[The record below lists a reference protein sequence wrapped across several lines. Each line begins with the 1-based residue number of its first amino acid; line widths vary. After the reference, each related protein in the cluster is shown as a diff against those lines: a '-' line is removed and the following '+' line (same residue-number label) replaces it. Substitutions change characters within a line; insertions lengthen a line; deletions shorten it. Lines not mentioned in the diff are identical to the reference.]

1 MAKRIIDC
9 PRCGFSRPHYAKGF
23 CNSCYKRTFY
33 PRPNPDARKKDLP
46 LMLAQLI
53 GATESA
59 ERLGVSVEQFRAWVT
74 GKAKVPAREVTKIR
88 RLIEE
93 ERRRARER

>member
-1 MAKRIIDC
+1 
-9 PRCGFSRPHYAKGF
+9 
-23 CNSCYKRTFY
+23 
-33 PRPNPDARKKDLP
+33 
-46 LMLAQLI
+46 MLAQLI

-59 ERLGVSVEQFRAWVT
+59 ERLGVSVEQFKAWVT